1 MRLVLYTG
9 KGGVGKTTTA
19 AATAACAAERGRR
32 TLVVSADAAHSLAD
46 VLLGGGGTADG
57 ADGASGA
64 SAVDRSVRTPSIG
77 AHPIQI
83 APNLTA
89 LEIDARVEMES
100 HWGSIRDYLVS
111 LFRYQGIEE
120 VVAEELALLPGAEE
134 LAILLAIESHAD
146 SGKYDLIVVDCAPT
160 DTTLRLASLP
170 DVARGALR
178 LLLLVQ
184 RGLSSVITPI
194 AQSLVPLP
202 LPGPQVFRDVERL
215 LYKRLRRVRRRL
227 SQKSTTVRI
236 VLTPERMVIDEA
248 RRAYTDLSLFDI
260 ACDAVVMNRLLPEA
274 AANEEFFREWGR
286 VQGEMREEVVRHF
299 SPLRVLSAP
308 LAQDEILG
316 LKSLAAHGALLFSD
330 CEPDAILS
338 EVPRVRFARLGEG
351 YCVYLPLPGARADEL
366 DVAVVGDELVVR
378 AGSRRRALVLPR
390 RIAPMALEAAR
401 LENDVLAVS
410 FAPRPQA
417 EPGGG

>member
-46 VLLGGGGTADG
+46 VLLGSARDG
-57 ADGASGA
+57 
-64 SAVDRSVRTPSIG
+64 VDRSLGSKRIG
-77 AHPIQI
+77 AHPVQV

-89 LEIDARVEMES
+89 LEIDARVEMEH

-111 LFRYQGIEE
+111 LFRYQGIED

-134 LAILLAIESHAD
+134 LAILLAIESHAE
-146 SGKYDLIVVDCAPT
+146 SGNYDLIVVDCAPT
-160 DTTLRLASLP
+160 DTTLRLATFP

-184 RGLSSVITPI
+184 RAMSSVITPI
-194 AQSLVPLP
+194 AQSVVSLP
-202 LPGPQVFRDVERL
+202 LPGAQVFRDLERL
-215 LYKRLRRVRRRL
+215 LYRRLRRVRRRL
-227 SQKSTTVRI
+227 SQKSTSVRI

-274 AANEEFFREWGR
+274 AASEEFFQEWGR
-286 VQGEMREEVVRHF
+286 VQGEMQEEVLRHF
-299 SPLRVLSAP
+299 APLRVLSAP
-308 LAQDEILG
+308 LAKDEIIG
-316 LKSLAAHGALLFSD
+316 LTSLAAHGQRLFAD
-330 CEPDAILS
+330 CEPDAVLS
-338 EVPRVRFARLGEG
+338 QVPRVRFGRSGEV
-351 YCVYLPLPGARADEL
+351 YNVYLPLPGVDAKEL
-366 DVAVVGDELVVR
+366 EVAVVGDELIVR
-378 AGSRRRALVLPR
+378 ANSRRRALILPR
-390 RIAPMALEAAR
+390 RIAPLPLKAAR
-401 LENDVLAVS
+401 LENGMLTVS
-410 FAPRPQA
+410 FGPPTPHVQ
-417 EPGGG
+417 GGG